1 MESIRQ
7 WFQDWS
13 DACEYAKECA
23 PDLSFLS
30 FFALGEPYTA
40 LLSIAGA
47 CFLLWAVNERRIR
60 REAARER
67 AAFDASDRAELDEMF
82 GRMKTDASAGNK
94 LAA

>member
-1 MESIRQ
+1 MESVRQ

-13 DACEYAKECA
+13 DACEYAKECV

-30 FFALGEPYTA
+30 AFVPGPPYTA

-47 CFLLWAVNERRIR
+47 CWLLWALNERGIR
-60 REAARER
+60 RRAARRRQEARDAAGALDAALQEMKR
-67 AAFDASDRAELDEMF
+67 APGKEE
-82 GRMKTDASAGNK
+82 K

>member
-13 DACEYAKECA
+13 DACEYARECA

-30 FFALGEPYTA
+30 SLAFGEPYTA
-40 LLSIAGA
+40 LLSIAGL
-47 CFLLWAVNERRIR
+47 CFLLWAWNERGIKR
-60 REAARER
+60 R
-67 AAFDASDRAELDEMF
+67 AAPTHDASGASGRTALDEAL
-82 GRMKTDASAGNK
+82 GRMRTDAPAEKK

>member
-30 FFALGEPYTA
+30 FFAFGEPYTA
-40 LLSIAGA
+40 LLGIAGA

-60 REAARER
+60 REAAREQ
-67 AAFDASDRAELDEMF
+67 ATCDTSDRTEFDEML
-82 GRMKTDASAGNK
+82 GRMKTHAPAGNK

>member
-30 FFALGEPYTA
+30 SLAFGEPYTA

-47 CFLLWAVNERRIR
+47 CFLLWAWNERGVAR
-60 REAARER
+60 RARQFSAASRL
-67 AAFDASDRAELDEMF
+67 SKGAELDVMLGEMK
-82 GRMKTDASAGNK
+82 RDHSTEKK